1 MLKIVEQTAEI
12 EYPERDGKPMAETD
26 THRDLMADSLLSP
39 LKQFY
44 RPRPNVYVTGNINL
58 YYQKGN
64 PKAVVA
70 QDVFVVFGIP
80 KHRRRTYKLW
90 EEGKA
95 PDVVFEITSR
105 KTRKEDLRDKRWLY
119 EEIGVG
125 EYFLFDPLREYLN
138 PLLQGFRREESYFVP
153 LKPEPLPGGEWQLE
167 SKLLGLILQTQ
178 GETLRLYD
186 SQTKQFLLTHEEEAE
201 ARRAEAKARRPEAE
215 ARQAAEE
222 RAEAAEAEIARLRA
236 LLEKRE

>member
-1 MLKIVEQTAEI
+1 MLKTIEKPAEI

-26 THRDLMADSLLSP
+26 THRDLMTDSLISP

-44 RPRPNVYVTGNINL
+44 RPHPNVYVTGNINL

-70 QDVFVVFGIP
+70 PDVFVVFGVP

-90 EEGKA
+90 EEGKS

-119 EEIGVG
+119 EELGVG
-125 EYFLFDPLREYLN
+125 EYFLFDPLRDYLT
-138 PLLQGFRREESYFVP
+138 PPLQGFRREGSYFVP
-153 LKPEPLPGGEWQLE
+153 LQPEPLPDGEWQLE
-167 SKLLGLILQTQ
+167 GKLLGLILQTQ
-178 GETLRLYD
+178 GETLRLYNP
-186 SQTKQFLLTHEEEAE
+186 QTGQFLLTHEEEVA
-201 ARRAEAKARRPEAE
+201 ARRAEAMARR
-215 ARQAAEE
+215 AAEE
-222 RAEAAEAEIARLRA
+222 RADAAEAEIARLRA
-236 LLEKRE
+236 LLEQRK